1 MKKSYLITGIVI
13 AIVLLGSYFIHVG
26 IEDGGNY
33 TTETPLLGILILYN
47 PFILGIYI
55 LIDLV
60 FIVKGVKS

>member
-13 AIVLLGSYFIHVG
+13 AIVLLGSYFIS
-26 IEDGGNY
+26 ISLEEGGNY
-33 TTETPLLGILILYN
+33 VTETSLLGVLILYN

-60 FIVKGVKS
+60 FIMKGIKS